1 MGVTRFAG
9 ILSVAALLS
18 VACGSTS
25 VAATPTADAI
35 SGASGCPAAEKQD
48 LRFSGRLAGAVTCS
62 TVAAL
67 CARSEANG
75 QGKLGLTAPISA
87 KAASQMVQLLLSLP
101 VDKAGSYPVG
111 PGGYSATTPGEV
123 TFDGIGH
130 WDSLLG
136 GSIDVLTD
144 DSDAA
149 TGTVSAQ
156 LRTEGDAR
164 TLAVSGS
171 WRCLKPASF

>member
-1 MGVTRFAG
+1 MC
-9 ILSVAALLS
+9 VAPLVG
-18 VACGSTS
+18 VACGGTS
-25 VAATPTADAI
+25 IAATPAANVI
-35 SGASGCPAAEKQD
+35 SGANSCPPAEKQN
-48 LRFSGRLAGAVTCS
+48 LRFTGRLAGAVTCS
-62 TVAAL
+62 TVSAM
-67 CARSEANG
+67 CDRSEANG
-75 QGKLGLTAPISA
+75 QGKVGLTAPVSG
-87 KAASQMVQLLLSLP
+87 KVASQTVQLLLSLP

-123 TFDGIGH
+123 TLDGIGH

-144 DSDAA
+144 DTGAA

-171 WRCLKPASF
+171 WRCAKPAGF